1 MAPRTFAPLCSI
13 SLLVGVFVFVS
24 ADQKIIPAESGQ
36 KNVTLPCRAP
46 NNNIIIVIE
55 WSRADLGEKYV
66 LLFRDKQLNPDQQH
80 PSFKN
85 RVDLRDRQMKD
96 GDTSLILKNV
106 MINDTGTYEC
116 RVVQGGAK
124 RRKRAILDDKPVSII
139 YLRVDPPGQTG
150 GHGEPG
156 YSRHFGVIA
165 ASGFVLVLFVAV
177 VLLINKRYKQQIQE
191 SHCPHSEPQIQMSK
205 NSKQLNS
212 ESRADEHRDKNDLKT
227 DNGLQ
232 HSTRS
237 DVTLTA
243 EDELLHH
250 PQQTAGQRP

>member
-1 MAPRTFAPLCSI
+1 MAPRTYAPLCSI
-13 SLLVGVFVFVS
+13 PLLVGVFVFVS

-55 WSRADLGEKYV
+55 WSRADLGKKYV

-85 RVDLRDRQMKD
+85 RVDLQDRQMKD
-96 GDTSLILKNV
+96 GDVSLILKDV
-106 MINDTGTYEC
+106 TINDTGTYEC
-116 RVVQGGAK
+116 RVVQRGAK
-124 RRKRAILDDKPVSII
+124 RRKRGVLDDKPVSII
-139 YLRVDPPGQTG
+139 YLRVGPPGQTG
-150 GHGEPG
+150 GDGEPG
-156 YSRHFGVIA
+156 YSRGRFGMIA
-165 ASGFVLVLFVAV
+165 VSGFVFVVFVAV
-177 VLLINKRYKQQIQE
+177 VLLIYKRYKQ
-191 SHCPHSEPQIQMSK
+191 SRKSRCPPAEPQIQMSK
-205 NSKQLNS
+205 NFTQLNS
-212 ESRADEHRDKNDLKT
+212 ESPDDEHRDKNDLKT
-227 DNGLQ
+227 GNGLQ

-250 PQQTAGQRP
+250 PHQTAGQRP